1 MSCRERGPRTP
12 PEVMSYYDH
21 APEETRLES
30 GPFRLEFERTRE
42 LLARVLPA
50 PPAAVADVG
59 GGAGAYSAWLA
70 GLGYRVHL
78 LDASPRL
85 IEEARRRHA
94 ALERP
99 IASIA
104 VGDACELPF
113 DDGAIEAILLM
124 GPLYHLPEP
133 ADRSRALGEAWR
145 VLSHGGVLAAAAISR
160 FSSALA
166 GLTLRLAGDPD
177 FVRLRDRDLADG
189 LHVNDT
195 GQIDYFTTAYMHR
208 PDELAAE
215 VAAVGFVDTRVLG
228 VEGPGWLLPDF
239 DAQWEDP
246 VLRAGLVDVARAL
259 ESEPSVLGASA
270 HLLAIAR
277 RP

>member
-1 MSCRERGPRTP
+1 MSSRERGPRTP
-12 PEVMSYYDH
+12 PEVVSHYDR

-30 GPFRLEFERTRE
+30 GPFRLEFVRTKE

-50 PPAAVADVG
+50 PPATVADVG

-70 GLGYRVHL
+70 GLGYQVHL

-94 ALERP
+94 ARERP

-113 DDGAIEAILLM
+113 DDCSIEAVLLM
-124 GPLYHLPEP
+124 GPLYHLPESE
-133 ADRSRALGEAWR
+133 DRSRALGEAWR

-166 GLTLRLAGDPD
+166 GLTLRLAGDSD
-177 FVRLRDRDLADG
+177 FVRLRDRHLADG
-189 LHVNDT
+189 RHINDT
-195 GQIDYFTTAYMHR
+195 GRIEYFTTAYMHR
-208 PDELAAE
+208 PDELQAE
-215 VAAVGFVDTRVLG
+215 VASAGFADARVLG
-228 VEGPGWLLPDF
+228 VEGPGWFLPDF

-246 VLRAGLVDVARAL
+246 VLNKGLVDVARAL
-259 ESEPSVLGASA
+259 ESEPSMLGVSA
-270 HLLAIAR
+270 HLLVIAR
-277 RP
+277 RH

>member
-1 MSCRERGPRTP
+1 MNWYNLLEETAMSSRERGPRTP
-12 PEVMSYYDH
+12 PEVVSHYDR

-30 GPFRLEFERTRE
+30 GPFRLEFVRTKE

-50 PPAAVADVG
+50 PPATVADVG

-70 GLGYRVHL
+70 GLGYQVHL

-94 ALERP
+94 ARERP

-113 DDGAIEAILLM
+113 DDGSIEAVLLM
-124 GPLYHLPEP
+124 GPLYHLPESE
-133 ADRSRALGEAWR
+133 DRSRALGEAWR

-166 GLTLRLAGDPD
+166 GLTLRLAGDSD
-177 FVRLRDRDLADG
+177 FISLSSTSTCIRNPSRISRPGGRTRLPG
-189 LHVNDT
+189 K
-195 GQIDYFTTAYMHR
+195 R
-208 PDELAAE
+208 P
-215 VAAVGFVDTRVLG
+215 
-228 VEGPGWLLPDF
+228 P
-239 DAQWEDP
+239 
-246 VLRAGLVDVARAL
+246 
-259 ESEPSVLGASA
+259 
-270 HLLAIAR
+270 HLSKSTSGKLCR
-277 RP
+277 

>member
-1 MSCRERGPRTP
+1 MSSRERGPRTP
-12 PEVMSYYDH
+12 PEVVSYYDR

-50 PPAAVADVG
+50 PPAIVADVG

-94 ALERP
+94 ARERL

-104 VGDACELPF
+104 VGDACGLPF
-113 DDGAIEAILLM
+113 DDGTIEAVLLM

-133 ADRSRALGEAWR
+133 EDRSRALAEAWR
-145 VLSHGGVLAAAAISR
+145 VLSHSGVLVAAAISR

-177 FVRLRDRDLADG
+177 FVRLRDRDLANG
-189 LHVNDT
+189 RHVNDT
-195 GQIDYFTTAYMHR
+195 GRIDYFTTAYMHR
-208 PDELAAE
+208 PDELLAE
-215 VAAVGFVDTRVLG
+215 VAAAGFADARVLG